1 MFGSKEAKKTLYF
14 AVFCCH
20 LPGINLRICKE
31 VPKTLCFAVFFQS
44 LGFQSLGRGP
54 YIKDLFFCVFSNSGV
69 DLDDNLCCRA
79 LNPKP

>member
-20 LPGINLRICKE
+20 LPSINLRICKE

-44 LGFQSLGRGP
+44 LGFQSLGRGRT
-54 YIKDLFFCVFSNSGV
+54 IKDLFFCVFSN
-69 DLDDNLCCRA
+69 CRE
-79 LNPKP
+79 LTRTTTCVVEP